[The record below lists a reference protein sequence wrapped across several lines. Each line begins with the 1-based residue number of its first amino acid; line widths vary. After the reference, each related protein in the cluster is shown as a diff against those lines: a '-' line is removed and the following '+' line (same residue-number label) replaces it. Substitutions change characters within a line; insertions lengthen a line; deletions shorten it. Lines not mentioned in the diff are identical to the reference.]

1 MKRFVVLVA
10 CALVTFACQ
19 KKPAEPAAEAPA
31 AQPAAAAPAEATPAP
46 AAAPAETAPVVI
58 TEDLVAK
65 YIEYEK
71 ENIRLATEFAEQA
84 RKNLKAA
91 EGSTVKTLNTIGLT
105 DDMSKAMEE
114 KLAAKRRALGLGDA
128 EFEAVKDAA
137 ATLANGRM
145 LYNQMGGDAQL
156 AKMEAEMKQQVA
168 AVPADQRAAAEA
180 EMAKVTQGLKD
191 MRDGADV
198 RKKYGDASAD
208 AMLKYA
214 DVLARQRLEAL
225 GAMAGKK

>member
-31 AQPAAAAPAEATPAP
+31 AQPAAAAPAETTPAP
-46 AAAPAETAPVVI
+46 APAETAPVVI

-65 YIEYEK
+65 YVEYEK
-71 ENIRLATEFAEQA
+71 ENIRLVTEFAEQA

-114 KLAAKRRALGLGDA
+114 KLVARRRALGLGDA

-214 DVLARQRLEAL
+214 DAPARQRLEAL